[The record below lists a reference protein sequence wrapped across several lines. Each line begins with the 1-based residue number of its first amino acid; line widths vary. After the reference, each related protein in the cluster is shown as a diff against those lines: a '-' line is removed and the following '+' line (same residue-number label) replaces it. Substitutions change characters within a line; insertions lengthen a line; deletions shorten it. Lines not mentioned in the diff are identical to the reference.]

1 MTSNE
6 NAMTKVEPKI
16 KRRKIG
22 LKYELQTDDKRI
34 NIMYDLIHLK
44 RSPTELIMRY
54 DINYNTIKNVQNL
67 YAQ

>member
-1 MTSNE
+1 MTSDK
-6 NAMTKVEPKI
+6 NAMTKVEPII

-22 LKYELQTDDKRI
+22 LKYELYTDDLRI

-44 RSPTELIMRY
+44 RSPTEVIVRY
-54 DINYNTIKNVQNL
+54 DINYNTIRNVQNL